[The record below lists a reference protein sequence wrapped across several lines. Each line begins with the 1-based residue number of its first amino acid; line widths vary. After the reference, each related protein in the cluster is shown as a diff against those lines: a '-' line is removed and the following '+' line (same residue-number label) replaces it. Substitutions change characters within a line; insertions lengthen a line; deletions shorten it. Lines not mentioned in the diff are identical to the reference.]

1 MLATILDEDKD
12 MSLNEQVLAAVQG
25 AVKLNDYGQRS
36 AIGMARSYLDT
47 QKFKE
52 ANSLDLK
59 VGRDAL
65 ASELVSLMEGHS
77 EEDCIAALQE
87 ARAWVNAPFVDEAM
101 LGFQAGRVGLMKP
114 GEKKKAKAETK

>member
-1 MLATILDEDKD
+1 
-12 MSLNEQVLAAVQG
+12 MSLAKQITEAVQATDG
-25 AVKLNDYGQRS
+25 KLNDYGQRS

-52 ANSLDLK
+52 PNSLDLK
-59 VGRDAL
+59 ANRDAL
-65 ASELVSLMEGHS
+65 ANELVSLMEGHS

-87 ARAWVNAPFVDEAM
+87 ARKWVNAPFVDEAM

-114 GEKKKAKAETK
+114 GEKKKAARGETKWQEKAKDY